1 MGLRDGLVGAWC
13 PSLGATARTL
23 LDRSGRNNHGTLTN
37 MDPSTDWVQSGGRG
51 ALDFDGVNDLVSL
64 GNSATL
70 NPTTAISLACW
81 VRYSANVVIWC
92 IGRDDATL
100 GRSFAIGV
108 RANSDRVLSLQI
120 NGTQT
125 IASSLAV
132 PQNTWTHLAITGSP
146 GIGYRAYQDGVQTG
160 SATWTAPASTTGS
173 TTIGA
178 RTYAGSQGYWA
189 GQIDDAGIWARG
201 LTPSEIRQLYTQ
213 GRGGWLRQTRRR
225 TYGFVAA
232 GFKPY
237 WARRQSQI
245 IGGGT

>member
-1 MGLRDGLVGAWC
+1 MALSDGLVGAWC
-13 PSLGATARTL
+13 PSLGATAGTL
-23 LDRSGRNNHGTLTN
+23 LDRAGRNNHGTLTN
-37 MDPSTDWVQSGGRG
+37 MDPATDWVQSGGRG
-51 ALDFDGVNDLVSL
+51 ALDFDGVNDFVSL
-64 GNSATL
+64 GNSASL

-81 VRYSANVVIWC
+81 VRYSASVAIWC

-100 GRSFAIGV
+100 GRSFALGV
-108 RANSDRVLSLQI
+108 RASSDRVLSLQI

-160 SATWTAPASTTGS
+160 SATWGAPASTTGS

-201 LTPSEIRQLYTQ
+201 LTPPEIQQLYRQ
-213 GRGGWLRQTRRR
+213 GRGAWLRQTRRR
-225 TYGFVAA
+225 TYGFVQT
-232 GFKPY
+232 GN
-237 WARRQSQI
+237 RRRRLI
-245 IGGGT
+245 CGANC